1 VPLPINRDD
10 LGVITVTDSEVPL
23 PINRDDLDVITFS
36 KEVDNDRDE
45 HQYKVVADLD
55 VEGDDGDYLDYEI

>member
-1 VPLPINRDD
+1 M
-10 LGVITVTDSEVPL
+10 PL